1 MQDIKLWIFTEK
13 NKDDE
18 SFHKA
23 IQNPENAV
31 VFLTL
36 NGEGN
41 IVQNL
46 ESIPLV
52 KNSIVFFEPNEF
64 VEIEQT
70 SSDFELKILVYKK
83 SFLTDINIKLNKLK
97 IFKYFS
103 QYFKEFSNFPD
114 DEMQLLLKQIDSI
127 QFLQDFQENIG
138 FDAKVLE
145 NLFSAFI
152 YTITGIYLQKDF
164 FEQHKMSRADEITFQ
179 FTKNVFR
186 NCLKEKSSKFYSDLQ
201 NITSRHLTTVVKSVT
216 GKTASQIIAEFVM
229 NEAKIL
235 LESTD
240 KTIMQI
246 ADDLNFGDSYTFS
259 HYFKRYSGQSP
270 VFYRT
275 SKI

>member
-13 NKDDE
+13 NKDGE
-18 SFHKA
+18 SFHNA

-70 SSDFELKILVYKK
+70 SSDFELKVLVYKK

-103 QYFKEFSNFPD
+103 QYFKEFSNFPE

-138 FDAKVLE
+138 FDEKVLE

-270 VFYRT
+270 ALYRST
-275 SKI
+275 KI

>member
-13 NKDDE
+13 NKDGE
-18 SFHKA
+18 SFHNA

-70 SSDFELKILVYKK
+70 SSDFELKVLVYKK

-114 DEMQLLLKQIDSI
+114 HEMQLLLKQIDSI

-138 FDAKVLE
+138 FDEKVLE

-216 GKTASQIIAEFVM
+216 GKTASQIIVEFVM

-246 ADDLNFGDSYTFS
+246 ADELNFGDSYTFS

-270 VFYRT
+270 ARYRST
-275 SKI
+275 KI

>member
-1 MQDIKLWIFTEK
+1 
-13 NKDDE
+13 
-18 SFHKA
+18 
-23 IQNPENAV
+23 
-31 VFLTL
+31 
-36 NGEGN
+36 
-41 IVQNL
+41 
-46 ESIPLV
+46 
-52 KNSIVFFEPNEF
+52 
-64 VEIEQT
+64 
-70 SSDFELKILVYKK
+70 
-83 SFLTDINIKLNKLK
+83 
-97 IFKYFS
+97 
-103 QYFKEFSNFPD
+103 
-114 DEMQLLLKQIDSI
+114 MQLLLKQIDSI

-138 FDAKVLE
+138 FDEKVLE

-270 VFYRT
+270 ALYRST
-275 SKI
+275 KI

>member
-1 MQDIKLWIFTEK
+1 MQDIKLWIYSEK

-18 SFHKA
+18 SFHNA

-70 SSDFELKILVYKK
+70 SSDFELKVLVYKK

-114 DEMQLLLKQIDSI
+114 HEMQLLLKQIDSI

-138 FDAKVLE
+138 FDEKVLE

-270 VFYRT
+270 ALYRST
-275 SKI
+275 KI